1 MSLTEGIFQ
10 RSNDLS
16 AATVLDGN
24 NAYNKTYTVVGIDK
38 STKKPVEAKKIT
50 NGLMSALKTADN
62 ISAKD
67 NILVSYVFGGTPEQ
81 KEFTNVKNTDFLRAY
96 QKGKAVKNA
105 DANKIDAKVTTFLSN
120 KSIAK
125 NKGAEDINLETSKEK
140 EATKENPTK
149 INKEVARDTNTNVI
163 NNTTN
168 TEPATATNAE
178 QQKKKAQYS
187 KKVVNILQNAGIDIA
202 PLTTDK
208 SGVKKIKFSKVRDLV
223 QKIKHVPGVTESL
236 KEELEKL
243 DKEYE
248 QYIND

>member
-10 RSNDLS
+10 RNNDLG
-16 AATVLDGN
+16 AATILDGD
-24 NAYNKTYTVVGIDK
+24 NAYNKIYTVVGIDK

-125 NKGAEDINLETSKEK
+125 NKGSENIKIETENEK
-140 EATKENPTK
+140 EVTKENPAET
-149 INKEVARDTNTNVI
+149 NKGIENETNTSTTDTNTNI
-163 NNTTN
+163 ETT
-168 TEPATATNAE
+168 AE
-178 QQKKKAQYS
+178 TSVKGEIKKANNLGAAN
-187 KKVVNILQNAGIDIA
+187 KAKRVLGTIRKAGIDTELFTKPSKKA
-202 PLTTDK
+202 
-208 SGVKKIKFSKVRDLV
+208 GKKILDLDKVKQLSNDL
-223 QKIKHVPGVTESL
+223 QTALGESL
-236 KEELEKL
+236 DSDEDIEIDE
-243 DKEYE
+243 
-248 QYIND
+248 